1 MKFMKGILLGG
12 LVTTGMFMLYA
23 ESGMMNK
30 KTMMKK
36 GKKLVKKMGI
46 I

>member
-1 MKFMKGILLGG
+1 MKFMKGLMLGG
-12 LVTTGMFMLYA
+12 LVTTGIFMLYA
-23 ESGMMNK
+23 ERGMMNK